1 MDAECTQRSFEFH
14 ALGRRRITARF
25 DGGDISSDG
34 GALLLRRTDDRTGI
48 TKKFAAC
55 FTDHRDRE
63 RIEHSVDDL
72 VTQRVYGLALG
83 YEDLNDH
90 DDLRRDPL
98 LAAAIGKR
106 DMKGTKR
113 RRLEDR
119 GNALAGRNTLNR
131 LELTREGATADD
143 RYKKIELDF
152 DRVDRLLIET
162 FLGSFEKPPK
172 TITLDLD
179 ATDDPLHGHQEGRFF
194 HGYYDCFC
202 YLPLYVFCDDHL
214 LCARLRTS
222 GIDPSHGA
230 LEELAGIVAEIR
242 AVWPHVK
249 ITIRGDS
256 GFCRDETMTWCENHG
271 IDYVFGLARNPRL
284 ERLLRKSMRKAK
296 VDHKKTGATVRRFK
310 DLSYRTR
317 ESWSRR
323 HRVIGKAEVMAKG
336 ENPRFIVTSFK
347 KSEWEARS
355 LYEEL
360 YCARGE
366 MENRIKEQ
374 KAFAFAT
381 RMSTHW
387 MRSNQIRLYFSSIA
401 YLLMS
406 ALRRLGLAATEL
418 ASAQCDTIRSKL
430 LKIGALISI
439 SARRVWVSLASAC
452 PYAALF
458 AIAFDRLGRAPPG

>member
-14 ALGRRRITARF
+14 ALGRRQITARF

-34 GALLLRRTDDRTGI
+34 GVLLLRRTDDRIGI

-55 FTDHRDRE
+55 FTDHRDPE
-63 RIEHSVDDL
+63 RIEHSVADL
-72 VTQRVYGLALG
+72 VAQRVYGLALG

-98 LAAAIGKR
+98 LAAVIGKR
-106 DMKGTKR
+106 DVKGSKR
-113 RRLEDR
+113 RRAEDR
-119 GNALAGRNTLNR
+119 GKALAGRNTLNR
-131 LELTREGATADD
+131 LELTREGAGADD

-152 DRVDRLLIET
+152 DQVDRLLIEA
-162 FLGSFEKPPK
+162 FLHSFATPPDE
-172 TITLDLD
+172 ITLDLD

-202 YLPLYVFCDDHL
+202 YLPLYVFCGEHL

-222 GIDPSHGA
+222 GIDPAYRA

-242 AVWPHVK
+242 AAWPEVK
-249 ITIRGDS
+249 ITIRADS
-256 GFCRDETMTWCENHG
+256 GFCREEIMSWCENQG

-284 ERLLRKSMRKAK
+284 ERLLKKSLRKAK
-296 VDHKKTGATVRRFK
+296 VEHQRTGVTVRRFK

-317 ESWSRR
+317 ESWSKRR
-323 HRVIGKAEVMAKG
+323 RVVGKAEVMAKG
-336 ENPRFIVTSFK
+336 ENPRFIVTSFA
-347 KSEWEARS
+347 KSEWEARA
-355 LYEEL
+355 LYEEI

-374 KAFAFAT
+374 KHFLFAE
-381 RMSTHW
+381 RLSTHW

-406 ALRRLGLAATEL
+406 ALRRLGLAATEM

-430 LKIGALISI
+430 LKIGALIRI

-458 AIAFDRLGRAPPG
+458 AIAFDQLGRAPPG